1 MRLHFGGPT
10 IHPAMP
16 VVWLMSALVVVN
28 LPAFLSL
35 PSYLRDKYPAKWEAL
50 RCPGLFGGPA
60 GSRMMLLGFVWFG
73 DVSRMADARLALS
86 VWTAR
91 IATIA
96 FAAVVAWQYW
106 VAYR

>member
-1 MRLHFGGPT
+1 
-10 IHPAMP
+10 
-16 VVWLMSALVVVN
+16 
-28 LPAFLSL
+28 
-35 PSYLRDKYPAKWEAL
+35 
-50 RCPGLFGGPA
+50 
-60 GSRMMLLGFVWFG
+60 MMLLGFVWFG